1 MSLLIVFMVAVS
13 LSMDAFSLSLAYGTL
28 NLNKKSINT
37 LSLIVGIY
45 HFFMPILGM
54 FVGSTIIYLLPI
66 TPNTLVFMVLF
77 LIGVQMIIESFKE
90 DKNVKK
96 LNFLEMLLFGFAV
109 SIDSFT
115 LGLGLRVI
123 YKVPLI
129 SASVFSITSFLF
141 TYIGLT
147 MGKKI
152 NEIVGRLSTIIGG
165 ILLIIISIMYVI

>member
-28 NLNKKSINT
+28 NLNKRSINK

-54 FVGSTIIYLLPI
+54 IVGSTIIYLLPI

-90 DKNVKK
+90 DKSVKK
-96 LNFLEMLLFGFAV
+96 LNFVEMLLFGFAV

-123 YKVPLI
+123 YKVPLV
-129 SASVFSITSFLF
+129 SAFIFSITSFLF

-152 NEIVGRLSTIIGG
+152 NEIVGKLSTIIGG

>member
-28 NLNKKSINT
+28 NLNKKSINM

-54 FVGSTIIYLLPI
+54 IVGSTIIYLLPI

-77 LIGVQMIIESFKE
+77 LIGVQMIVESFKE
-90 DKNVKK
+90 DKSVKK
-96 LNFLEMLLFGFAV
+96 LNFVEMLLFGFAV

-123 YKVPLI
+123 YKVPLV
-129 SASVFSITSFLF
+129 SAFIFSITSFLF

-152 NEIVGRLSTIIGG
+152 NEIVGKLSTIIGG